1 MKSTSAQTHVRRLL
15 ALLLAALLCL
25 FAGCSAAPA
34 NHPPILRPKQTA
46 GASDPAGTE
55 TPDDSAQGAASFV
68 PAATPPPSPAWPAP
82 LT

>member
-34 NHPPILRPKQTA
+34 NTA
-46 GASDPAGTE
+46 DPTPAADGGASGPAGT
-55 TPDDSAQGAASFV
+55 
-68 PAATPPPSPAWPAP
+68 
-82 LT
+82 